1 MQKQQNMIH
10 SILQKKD
17 LTKND
22 LIYLLSCS
30 KDEEQI
36 LFDHSEKVRINNVG
50 RNVYL
55 RGLIE
60 FSNICT
66 KDCLYCGIRK
76 SNNKI
81 ERFQVSKEEIIEAA
95 KFAYDKGY
103 GSIVLQSGERC
114 DQLFINTIDEILKKI
129 KSISN
134 NKLGITLSLGEQT
147 KETYQKWF
155 NSGAHRYLLRIEAAD
170 ENLYNKIHPNNNNHL
185 YSERYKCL
193 RSLQDI
199 GYQTGTGVM
208 IGHPFQDIEDLAEN
222 LLFFKQFDIDMV
234 GMGPYVEHQDTPLY
248 KYRNTI
254 VSQKERFNLSLR
266 MVACLRILMP
276 DINIAAATALQ
287 AIDPLG
293 REKAIQIGANVIMP
307 NITPTSKRKLYNLYE
322 NKPGGDEG
330 KEEIHKLLIERL
342 KKINYSVHGDLWGDS
357 KHYFK
362 RIKKG
367 D

>member
-1 MQKQQNMIH
+1 MIH
-10 SILQKKD
+10 SILKKET
-17 LTKND
+17 LSKED

-30 KDEEQI
+30 KDEEKI
-36 LFDHSEKVRINNVG
+36 LFDHSEKLRINTIG

-76 SNNKI
+76 SNTTI
-81 ERFQVSKEEIIEAA
+81 ERFQVLKEEIVEAA
-95 KFAYDKGY
+95 EFAYKKGY

-114 DQLFINTIDEILKKI
+114 DELFIDTIDDILKKI
-129 KSISN
+129 KKISN
-134 NKLGITLSLGEQT
+134 NELGITLSLGEQN
-147 KETYQKWF
+147 KETYQRWF

-170 ENLYNKIHPNNNNHL
+170 ENLYNKIHPNDENHL
-185 YSERYKCL
+185 YSRRYECL
-193 RSLQDI
+193 KYLQDI

-208 IGHPFQDIEDLAEN
+208 IGHPFQTIEDLADN
-222 LLFFKQFDIDMV
+222 LLFFKKFDIDMV

-248 KYRNTI
+248 KYKDTLI
-254 VSQKERFNLSLR
+254 SQKERLNLSLR
-266 MVACLRILMP
+266 MIACLRILMP

-293 REKAIQIGANVIMP
+293 REKAVQIGANVIMP
-307 NITPTSKRKLYNLYE
+307 NITPTYKRKLYNLYE

-330 KEEIHKLLIERL
+330 KEEIHQLLIERL
-342 KKINYSVHGDLWGDS
+342 KQIDYCVPNDLWGDS
-357 KHYFK
+357 KHYFE